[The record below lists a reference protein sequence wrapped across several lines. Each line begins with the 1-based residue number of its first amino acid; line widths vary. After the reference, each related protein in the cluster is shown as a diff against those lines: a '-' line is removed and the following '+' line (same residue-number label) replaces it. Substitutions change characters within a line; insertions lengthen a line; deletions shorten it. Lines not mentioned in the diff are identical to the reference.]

1 MKRETPLA
9 EIDFC
14 VIDTET
20 TGGSAEDNRV
30 IDVAVFHVRDGIIL
44 DKFETLLNPGV
55 SIPDWITA
63 LTGID
68 DGMVKGAPTFAEIAP
83 KLREFLSRGVFVAHN
98 AAFDYGFI
106 QREFLRLGEAWEA
119 PRLCTVRVA
128 RHLFPELPSRSLGH
142 LCEHL
147 LIEIYGRHRAAG
159 DAEATVYVLKNCL
172 QRLARDLRASTWGDI
187 ELCLASGPLKLP
199 EGMGIAHIEA
209 LPETA
214 GRFVLRDAAGAA
226 VFDGKSENI
235 RKRIQALFRAT
246 NRSKRSARLREL
258 VCSIEAVAS

>member
-20 TGGSAEDNRV
+20 TGGSAEENRV
-30 IDVAVFHVRDGIIL
+30 IDVAVFHYRDGIIL
-44 DKFETLLNPGV
+44 DRFETLLNPGIP
-55 SIPDWITA
+55 IPDWITA

-68 DGMVKGAPTFAEIAP
+68 DGMVKDAPTFADVAP
-83 KLREFLSRGVFVAHN
+83 RLREILSRGVFVAHN
-98 AAFDYGFI
+98 AGFDYGFI
-106 QREFLRLGEAWEA
+106 EHEFRRLGETWEA

-128 RHLFPELPSRSLGH
+128 RRLFPELPSRSLGN

-172 QRLARDLRASTWGDI
+172 QRLARDLRVSTWGDI
-187 ELCLASGPLKLP
+187 EACLAAGPLKLP
-199 EGMGIAHIEA
+199 EGMAIAHIEA
-209 LPETA
+209 LPEAA

-226 VFDGKSENI
+226 VYDGKCENI
-235 RKRIQALFRAT
+235 RKRIQALFRAS
-246 NRSKRSARLREL
+246 NRSKRSVRLREL
-258 VCSIEAVAS
+258 VRSIEAVAS